1 MKKAELLKN
10 TTPGKPTKERVVGN
24 LFHVEREPVLE
35 LRWYRRRYLGTGEIE
50 PELIRHFVWKDHW
63 ATFRGDRWTT
73 EKLCSWYYCSGGELN
88 ISDKKLAKGLDEA
101 IQTFLQEVGSQ
112 KNRIEWYEDHIIT
125 EKRMAAV
132 KRKEDCITKYAKE
145 HTPPLPKG
153 FIAWAKKQAKKSK
166 TAYVYL
172 LQATDT
178 GIVDRRFIIHSGA
191 YDYGTIQETSRGW
204 SYAPGICWDRWCYG
218 IYWDRYGKNQRFSD
232 KKQLNAPVDKLGIL
246 YPKNLNEIHMIS
258 SSARIALQTEAEKLE
273 PINFGVL
280 YEKIQRDERA
290 ERIVKSG
297 YKELIRLWRQSKIH
311 LEDVKLTAGVH
322 EMLDM
327 SKGRY
332 RLLRKWNADLG
343 LIEAAQMSDE
353 YFQPI
358 FTDKDLE
365 KLKKVKTVGKKSLIA
380 NIAKETHLPI
390 GHIIKL
396 VGEEA
401 EADIRRYY
409 DYLMMA
415 RRRGQD
421 LTDEIVY
428 RNKHWRELHDR
439 WNAEDRK
446 LQAKDRRK
454 WANKTFRNIRKEA
467 AANEKHFAWETKGY
481 FITPAKSGGEI
492 IDEGAVQHHC
502 VGASDTYLRR
512 MDEGKTFILFL
523 RKTEEPEKPYYTIE
537 AKYDGEILQ
546 AYGEYD
552 RKPDEETINKVLA
565 SWKQE
570 IRKRT
575 KEKSA

>member
-10 TTPGKPTKERVVGN
+10 KTPGKPTKERVVGN

-35 LRWYRRRYLGTGEIE
+35 LRWYRRRYCGKDEIE
-50 PELIRHFVWKDHW
+50 PELIRHFVWKGHW
-63 ATFRGDRWTT
+63 ATFRDNRWTT
-73 EKLCSWYYCSGGELN
+73 EKLYAWYYGSGGDVN
-88 ISDKKLAKGLDEA
+88 ISDKKLAKELDEE
-101 IQTFLQEVGSQ
+101 IQTFLQEVGSSQ
-112 KNRIEWYEDHIIT
+112 NRIEWYEENIVE
-125 EKRMAAV
+125 EKRRAAV
-132 KRKEDCITKYAKE
+132 ERKEKRITKYAKE

-153 FIAWAKKQAKKSK
+153 FIAWAKEQALKSK

-178 GIVDRRFIIHSGA
+178 GIIDRRFTIHSI
-191 YDYGTIQETSRGW
+191 DRSVVEETSRGW

-218 IYWDRYGKNQRFSD
+218 VYWDRYGKDQRFSD
-232 KKQLNAPVDKLGIL
+232 KKQTNAPADKLGIL
-246 YPKNLNEIHMIS
+246 YPKNLDEINMVS
-258 SSARIALQTEAEKLE
+258 KSALIALKTEAEKLE
-273 PINFGVL
+273 PINFGLL
-280 YEKIQRDERA
+280 YEKIQRDDRA

-297 YKELIRLWRQSKIH
+297 YKELIRLWRQNKIR
-311 LEDVKLTAGVH
+311 LKDVKPTAGVH
-322 EMLDM
+322 EMLDV

-343 LIEAAQMSDE
+343 LIEAAQMSDAN
-353 YFQPI
+353 FKPI
-358 FTDKDLE
+358 LTDKDLE
-365 KLKKVKTVGKKSLIA
+365 KLKKVKTIAKKSMIA

-396 VGEEA
+396 VGEET

-467 AANEKHFAWETKGY
+467 AANEEHFAWETNGY
-481 FITPAKSGGEI
+481 FITPAKNGGEI

-502 VGASDTYLRR
+502 VGSSDTYLKR
-512 MDEGKTFILFL
+512 MDERRTFILFL
-523 RKTEEPEKPYYTIE
+523 RKTEEPDTPYYTIE

-552 RKPDEETINKVLA
+552 RKPDWEEVDKTLKE
-565 SWKQE
+565 WKKE
-570 IRKRT
+570 IKKRT